1 MWVYADDS
9 SLTKIINNLLTNA
22 LKYCSSRIEVRLAVS
37 SERQVAETSCN
48 EKSDER
54 TVWLSV
60 RNDGEAISDE
70 WKECIFKPFSR
81 IDGVKKNKVDGIGLG
96 LSLARSL
103 AQMQGGTLELDNS
116 GELTEFVLKLPGC
129 SDVSAAEDAAVRN
142 VEADPQRFSVA
153 VAEDSSELREYIVS
167 QLSSE
172 YRVFSI
178 ENGTAALKCLHEH
191 NIDLLI
197 SDIAMP
203 EMNGI
208 ELCRKVRSDVDISHV
223 MIIIIS
229 GMNDLSKKIECMQNG
244 ANLYI
249 EKPFDIYYLKV
260 CAANLLDKM
269 NLTRKTLRNSLSAED
284 EGAASLS
291 KTDREFLRS
300 VDEVILQNF
309 SDAAFN
315 VENLKDALN
324 MSKSSLLRKFNRL
337 LNTSPNNYIRTKRL
351 LMAAQMFDE
360 GADRVSDVCYSCGF
374 NSTSYFAKCFLNY
387 FGITPIE
394 YMKKRGEFIE

>member
-1 MWVYADDS
+1 MSAFSTS
-9 SLTKIINNLLTNA
+9 SF
-22 LKYCSSRIEVRLAVS
+22 SSAWAS
-37 SERQVAETSCN
+37 
-48 EKSDER
+48 
-54 TVWLSV
+54 
-60 RNDGEAISDE
+60 
-70 WKECIFKPFSR
+70 
-81 IDGVKKNKVDGIGLG
+81 
-96 LSLARSL
+96 
-103 AQMQGGTLELDNS
+103 
-116 GELTEFVLKLPGC
+116 
-129 SDVSAAEDAAVRN
+129 
-142 VEADPQRFSVA
+142 
-153 VAEDSSELREYIVS
+153 
-167 QLSSE
+167 
-172 YRVFSI
+172 
-178 ENGTAALKCLHEH
+178 
-191 NIDLLI
+191 
-197 SDIAMP
+197 
-203 EMNGI
+203 
-208 ELCRKVRSDVDISHV
+208 
-223 MIIIIS
+223 
-229 GMNDLSKKIECMQNG
+229 G

-394 YMKKRGEFIE
+394 YMKKRSE